1 MEAPDM
7 NTPSTPSEDPLETLL
22 RKNSEPIADNGF
34 SARVLAVL
42 PPPVQKP
49 RVLPNRRVIACGL
62 GALSGLVWG
71 LMQSGLPRANDLAA
85 FASVLEGS
93 MMRIA
98 ATLADPWVL
107 LLGALVISSLV
118 FAYAR
123 EIAAKLS

>member
-22 RKNSEPIADNGF
+22 RKNRELIADDGF

-42 PPPVQKP
+42 PPPAQKR

-62 GALSGLVWG
+62 GALTGLVWA
-71 LMQSGLPRANDLAA
+71 LVQSGLPRATDLAA
-85 FASVLEGS
+85 FVASLETLKT
-93 MMRIA
+93 RFA
-98 ATLADPWVL
+98 ASLSDPTVL
-107 LLGALVISSLV
+107 LVGALVIASLA

-123 EIAAKLS
+123 EIAAKLG